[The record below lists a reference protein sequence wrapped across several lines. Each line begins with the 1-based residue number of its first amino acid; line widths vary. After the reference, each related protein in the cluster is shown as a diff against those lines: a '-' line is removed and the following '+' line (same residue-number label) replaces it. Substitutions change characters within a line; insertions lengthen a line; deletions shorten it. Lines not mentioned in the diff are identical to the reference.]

1 MKTASDF
8 LASHVQGIP
17 RSGIRDFFELVQ
29 KRGDVISLG
38 IGEPD
43 VSAPWAVREAA
54 IFALENGRTG
64 YTSNLGSLKLRREIS
79 KYIEKICGSS
89 YDAESEILV
98 TVGVSEAIDLALR
111 AVINPGETVLYHEP
125 CYVSYAPSI
134 TLAHGKGRGIP
145 TRAEMGFR
153 LEAEAVAQAASHG
166 AKVLLLNFP
175 TNPTGAVMA
184 GKDLDALAK
193 VCVEKNL
200 LVISDEIYA
209 ELSYEGPHE
218 SIVTRPGMRERTILL
233 HGLSKAFAM
242 TGFRIGYACAP
253 APLIEAMMKIH
264 QYAILCA
271 ATPSQEAAVEA
282 LRGAEATTSAARS
295 KYQIRRDYLRGKL
308 GEAGLR
314 TTNPAGAFYLFVDV
328 RSTGLSSRDF
338 ALRLLEEE
346 KVAVVP
352 GEAFGP
358 GGEGFVRCSYAT
370 GLEQIEVAA
379 TRIARFVKK
388 LKGSQGASSLVA
400 AR

>member
-1 MKTASDF
+1 MKQAVDF
-8 LASHVQGIP
+8 LAEHVKGIP
-17 RSGIRDFFELVQ
+17 RSGIRDFFELVK

-54 IFALENGRTG
+54 IYSLEHGRTG
-64 YTSNLGSLKLRREIS
+64 YTSNLGSLKFRNEITTYVEKVFGQ
-79 KYIEKICGSS
+79 KYT
-89 YDAESEILV
+89 AENEILV

-111 AVINPGETVLYHEP
+111 AVLNPGETVLYHEP

-134 TLAHGKGRGIP
+134 SLAHAKGRAIR
-145 TRAEMGFR
+145 TRAENGFR
-153 LEAEAVAQAASHG
+153 LDPRAVAEASSG

-175 TNPTGAVMA
+175 TNPTGAVLS

-193 VCVEKNL
+193 VCVEKDL

-209 ELSYEGPHE
+209 ELSYEGAHE

-253 APLIEAMMKIH
+253 APLIDAMMKIH

-271 ATPSQEAAVEA
+271 STLSQEAGVEA
-282 LRGAEATTSAARS
+282 LRGAEATTTEARES
-295 KYQIRRDYLRGKL
+295 YRIRRDFLRRRL
-308 GEAGLR
+308 EEAGLKP
-314 TTNPAGAFYLFVDV
+314 TNPAGAFYLFVDV
-328 RSTGLSSRDF
+328 RSTGLTSREF

-358 GGEGFVRCSYAT
+358 GGEGFIRCSYAT
-370 GLEQIEVAA
+370 ALDRIEVAA
-379 TRIARFVKK
+379 DRIVRFVGK
-388 LKGSQGASSLVA
+388 LRGVEPRLVA

>member
-1 MKTASDF
+1 VKSAGDF
-8 LASHVQGIP
+8 LADHVKGIP
-17 RSGIRDFFELVQ
+17 RSGIRDFFEIVQ

-54 IFALENGRTG
+54 IYSLEHGRTG
-64 YTSNLGSLKLRREIS
+64 YTSNSGSLKLRNEIS
-79 KYIEKICGSS
+79 GYVEKVFGQR
-89 YDAESEILV
+89 YQAESEILV

-111 AVINPGETVLYHEP
+111 AVLNPGETVLYHEP

-134 TLAHGKGRGIP
+134 TLAHAKGKGIQ
-145 TRAEMGFR
+145 THASDGFR
-153 LEAEAVAQAASHG
+153 LDAKAVADAAEG

-175 TNPTGAVMA
+175 TNPTGAVLK
-184 GKDLDALAK
+184 GKELDELAK

-209 ELSYEGPHE
+209 ELSYEGSHE

-271 ATPSQEAAVEA
+271 STLSQEAAVEA
-282 LRGAEATTSAARS
+282 LKGAEVTTGEARES
-295 KYQIRRDYLRGKL
+295 YRIRRDFLKRKME
-308 GEAGLR
+308 EAGLQP
-314 TTNPAGAFYLFVDV
+314 TQPAGAFYLFVDI
-328 RSTGLSSRDF
+328 RSTGLTSREF
-338 ALRLLEEE
+338 ALQLLEEE

-358 GGEGFVRCSYAT
+358 GGQGFVRCSYAT
-370 GLEQIEVAA
+370 SLDRIEVAA
-379 TRIARFVKK
+379 ERIVRFAKK
-388 LKGSQGASSLVA
+388 FGKASSRLAVV
-400 AR
+400 R

>member
-1 MKTASDF
+1 MKQAVDF
-8 LASHVQGIP
+8 LSEHVKGIP

-54 IFALENGRTG
+54 IYSLEHGRTG
-64 YTSNLGSLKLRREIS
+64 YTSNLGSLKFRNEIAA
-79 KYIEKICGSS
+79 YVEKLCGQRYS
-89 YDAESEILV
+89 AETEILV

-111 AVINPGETVLYHEP
+111 AVLNPGETVLYHEP

-134 TLAHGKGRGIP
+134 SLAHAKGRAIR
-145 TRAEMGFR
+145 TRTEDGFR
-153 LEAEAVAQAASHG
+153 LDPKAVAEAASG

-175 TNPTGAVMA
+175 TNPTGAVLSA
-184 GKDLDALAK
+184 KDLDALAK
-193 VCVEKNL
+193 VCVEKDL

-209 ELSYEGPHE
+209 ELSYEGAHE

-253 APLIEAMMKIH
+253 APLIDAMMKIH

-271 ATPSQEAAVEA
+271 STLSQEAGVEA
-282 LRGAEATTSAARS
+282 LRGAETTTTEARES
-295 KYQIRRDYLRGKL
+295 YRIRRDFLRRRL
-308 GEAGLR
+308 EEAGLKP
-314 TTNPAGAFYLFVDV
+314 TNPAGAFYLFVDV
-328 RSTGLSSRDF
+328 RSTGLTSREF

-358 GGEGFVRCSYAT
+358 GGEGFIRCSYAT
-370 GLEQIEVAA
+370 ALDRIEVAA
-379 TRIARFVKK
+379 DRIVRFVRK
-388 LKGSQGASSLVA
+388 LRGVEPRLVA

>member
-1 MKTASDF
+1 MKSAGDF
-8 LASHVQGIP
+8 LADHVKGIP
-17 RSGIRDFFELVQ
+17 RSGIRDFFEIVQ

-54 IFALENGRTG
+54 IYSLEHGRTG
-64 YTSNLGSLKLRREIS
+64 YTSNSGSLKLRNEIS
-79 KYIEKICGSS
+79 GYVEKVFGQR
-89 YDAESEILV
+89 YQAESEILV

-111 AVINPGETVLYHEP
+111 AVLNPGETVLYHEP

-134 TLAHGKGRGIP
+134 TLAHAKGKGIQ
-145 TRAEMGFR
+145 THAADGFR
-153 LEAEAVAQAASHG
+153 LDAKAVADAAQG

-175 TNPTGAVMA
+175 TNPTGAVLK
-184 GKDLDALAK
+184 GKELDALAK

-209 ELSYEGPHE
+209 ELSYEGSHE

-271 ATPSQEAAVEA
+271 STLSQEAAVEA
-282 LRGAEATTSAARS
+282 LKGAEVTTGEARES
-295 KYQIRRDYLRGKL
+295 YRIRRDFLKRKME
-308 GEAGLR
+308 EAGLQP
-314 TTNPAGAFYLFVDV
+314 TQPAGAFYLFVDI
-328 RSTGLSSRDF
+328 RSTGLTSREF
-338 ALRLLEEE
+338 ALQLLEEE

-358 GGEGFVRCSYAT
+358 GGQGFVRCSYAT
-370 GLEQIEVAA
+370 SLDRIEVAA
-379 TRIARFVKK
+379 ERIVRFAKK
-388 LKGSQGASSLVA
+388 FGKASPRLAVV
-400 AR
+400 R

>member
-1 MKTASDF
+1 VKKTSEF
-8 LASHVQGIP
+8 LATHVQAIP

-43 VSAPWAVREAA
+43 ISAPWAVREAA
-54 IFALENGRTG
+54 IFSLENGRTG
-64 YTSNLGSLKLRREIS
+64 YTSNLGSLKLRGEIS
-79 KYIEKICGSS
+79 KYVEKICGPS
-89 YDAESEILV
+89 YDPESEILV

-134 TLAHGKGRGIP
+134 SLAHGKGRGIP
-145 TRAEMGFR
+145 TRAEDGFR
-153 LEAEAVAQAASHG
+153 LEPAAVAKAATAG

-175 TNPTGAVMA
+175 TNPTGAVMR

-193 VCVEKNL
+193 VCLEKNL

-209 ELSYEGPHE
+209 ELSYEGAHE

-282 LRGAEATTSAARS
+282 LRGAEATTSEARA
-295 KYQIRRDYLRGKL
+295 KYQIRRDYLRNKL
-308 GEAGLR
+308 EEAGLR
-314 TTNPAGAFYLFVDV
+314 PTNPAGAFYLFVDV
-328 RSTGLSSRDF
+328 RSTGLSSREF
-338 ALRLLEEE
+338 ALRLLDEE

-370 GLEQIEVAA
+370 GLDRIEVAA
-379 TRIARFVKK
+379 ERIVRFVKK
-388 LKGSQGASSLVA
+388 IKGGQGAPALVGT
-400 AR
+400 R

>member
-1 MKTASDF
+1 MKSAGDF
-8 LASHVQGIP
+8 LADHVKGIP
-17 RSGIRDFFELVQ
+17 RSGIRDFFEIVQ

-54 IFALENGRTG
+54 IYSLEHGRTG
-64 YTSNLGSLKLRREIS
+64 YTSNSGSLKLRNEIS
-79 KYIEKICGSS
+79 GYVEKVFGQR
-89 YDAESEILV
+89 YQAESEILV

-111 AVINPGETVLYHEP
+111 AVLNPGETVLYHEP

-134 TLAHGKGRGIP
+134 TLAHAKGKGIQ
-145 TRAEMGFR
+145 THAANGFR
-153 LEAEAVAQAASHG
+153 LDAKAVADAAEG

-175 TNPTGAVMA
+175 TNPTGAVLK
-184 GKDLDALAK
+184 GKELDALAK

-209 ELSYEGPHE
+209 ELSYEGSHE

-271 ATPSQEAAVEA
+271 STLSQEAAVEA
-282 LRGAEATTSAARS
+282 LRGAEVTTGEARES
-295 KYQIRRDYLRGKL
+295 YRIRRDFLKRKME
-308 GEAGLR
+308 EAGLQP
-314 TTNPAGAFYLFVDV
+314 TQPAGAFYLFVDI
-328 RSTGLSSRDF
+328 RSTGLTSREF
-338 ALRLLEEE
+338 ALQLLEEE

-358 GGEGFVRCSYAT
+358 GGQGFVRCSYAT
-370 GLEQIEVAA
+370 SLDRIEVAA
-379 TRIARFVKK
+379 ERIVRFAKK
-388 LKGSQGASSLVA
+388 FGKASPRLAVV
-400 AR
+400 R